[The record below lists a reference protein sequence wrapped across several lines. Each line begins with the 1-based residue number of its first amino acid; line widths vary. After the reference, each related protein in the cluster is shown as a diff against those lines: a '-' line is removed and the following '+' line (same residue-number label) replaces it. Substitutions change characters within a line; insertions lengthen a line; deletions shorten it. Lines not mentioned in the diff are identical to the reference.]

1 MDITENLVTIRKY
14 VHALSYPPTT
24 TTIAATTAIN
34 ADCCSMSQRCIFNHL
49 TIFVRKQET
58 VAQEP
63 FSIGLQTQTVQGL
76 RLAAVRHISSCVTKP
91 PFIYCFSFSSPLFVR
106 MDLFYS
112 GERQP

>member
-1 MDITENLVTIRKY
+1 MLIV
-14 VHALSYPPTT
+14 AACLSGVY
-24 TTIAATTAIN
+24 
-34 ADCCSMSQRCIFNHL
+34 SMSNTLNH
-49 TIFVRKQET
+49 FRKE
-58 VAQEP
+58 ARNCRAG
-63 FSIGLQTQTVQGL
+63 IRGLQTQTVQGL